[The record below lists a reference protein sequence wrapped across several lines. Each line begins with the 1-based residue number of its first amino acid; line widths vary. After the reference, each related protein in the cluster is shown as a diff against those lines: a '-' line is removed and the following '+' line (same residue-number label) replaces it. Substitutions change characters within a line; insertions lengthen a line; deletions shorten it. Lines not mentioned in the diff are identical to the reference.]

1 MATYEDLKIELLEI
15 AKVIEKFPVEVKPKV
30 YELLVSTYLGKRASA
45 GEQPAA
51 MKGSV
56 TTNALVES
64 TRKPSKKVALK
75 ESYSID
81 RDLNLRGDEKD
92 IPPFR
97 KFVDEKKPA
106 SAQEFNTVSVYYLKK
121 LMNLPATTLNHVYT
135 CYAEAKK
142 KPPEHFKQSL
152 TDTKN
157 KLGYIGMDS
166 NGNLDIPHRG
176 VVFVEHDLPVQKKE
190 KE

>member
-1 MATYEDLKIELLEI
+1 MSRYEDLKIELLEI
-15 AKVIEKFPVEVKPKV
+15 AKVVEQFPIEVKPKV
-30 YELLVSTYLGKRASA
+30 YELLVSTYLGKPISIV
-45 GEQPAA
+45 EQPGAV
-51 MKGSV
+51 KGSG
-56 TTNALVES
+56 TTNKPVES
-64 TRKPSKKVALK
+64 AKRPSSKGASK

-81 RDLNLRGDEKD
+81 RDLNLRGNDKD
-92 IPPFR
+92 IPSFN
-97 KFVDEKKPA
+97 KFIAEKIPA
-106 SAQEFNTVSVYYLKK
+106 SAVEFNTVSVYYLKK
-121 LMNLPATTLNHVYT
+121 LMNLPAATLNHVYT